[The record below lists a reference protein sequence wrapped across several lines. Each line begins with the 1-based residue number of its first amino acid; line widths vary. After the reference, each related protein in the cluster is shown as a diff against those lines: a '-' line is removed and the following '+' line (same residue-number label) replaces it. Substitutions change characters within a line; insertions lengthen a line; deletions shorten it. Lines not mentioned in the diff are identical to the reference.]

1 MWLVGQDEE
10 HEAEGSAGKGGV
22 SKDVRRAV
30 EDRRPVDELTCD
42 SSLVSLPWYSTLAKH
57 KEEKCFR
64 HS

>member
-42 SSLVSLPWYSTLAKH
+42 
-57 KEEKCFR
+57 
-64 HS
+64 